1 MDTQQIQSLW
11 ANTQT
16 SLAGFQKDQSE
27 TCRKEALAQITKLQ
41 RALEQ
46 PKDAILKLSYQ
57 PMVFMALK
65 VAHDM
70 KVFPVLANATAPVS
84 AKQLAAAKP
93 ANPLLVERIMRLLV
107 SFDIVVEPEPSAY
120 LPTAI
125 AKEMVNRPAIGTM
138 ESLFCEFLPILQKT
152 PGYLAATNYQNPEDP
167 LRAPLQYTHNVE
179 TDGFSWLCDHP
190 AALTRFNDF
199 MEGQRANRVH
209 WGDWFPVQE
218 RVLAGADS
226 NPERALVVD
235 IGGGRGHDLM
245 LFQKR
250 FPDAPGKLVL
260 EDLPSVIDEAASD
273 LNACGIQGV
282 KYDFFKEANP
292 VKGARVYY
300 FKFVFHDWSDEKARI
315 LLSHVVDAMEAGYS
329 KLVIEE
335 YILPDRNAEFLH
347 GTTDMAVMIFC
358 SGLERTRQQWKSLL
372 ESVGLQPTFWTRE
385 NDGLGV
391 IESVLPV
398 ANGANGTNGTNGA
411 GH

>member
-1 MDTQQIQSLW
+1 MATDQIQSLW
-11 ANTQT
+11 ANAQA
-16 SLAGFQKDQSE
+16 SLEGFQKTQSE
-27 TCRKEALAQITKLQ
+27 TSRIEALAKVTKLQ

-70 KVFPVLANATAPVS
+70 QVFPVLAKATSPVS
-84 AKQLAAAKP
+84 AKELAAVKP
-93 ANPLLVERIMRLLV
+93 ADPLLVERIMRLLV
-107 SFDIVVEPEPSAY
+107 SFDIVEEPEPSTY

-125 AKEMVNRPAIGTM
+125 SKEMVNRPAIGTV
-138 ESLFCEFLPILQKT
+138 ESLFCEFLPIMQKT
-152 PGYLAATNYQNPEDP
+152 PEYLEATNYQNPEDP

-179 TDGFSWLCDHP
+179 QDGFAWLCEHP
-190 AALTRFNDF
+190 DALTRFNNF

-209 WGDWFPVQE
+209 WGDWFPIQE
-218 RVLAGADS
+218 RILAGADS
-226 NPERALVVD
+226 NPERALLVD

-260 EDLPSVIDEAASD
+260 EDLPSVIDEAAPE
-273 LNACGIQGV
+273 LNACGIEGV
-282 KYDFFKEANP
+282 KYDFFNAPNP

-300 FKFVFHDWSDEKARI
+300 FKFVFHDWSDEKARV
-315 LLSHVVDAMEAGYS
+315 LLNYVIAAMEAGYS

-335 YILPDRNAEFLH
+335 YILPDKNAQFLH
-347 GTTDMAVMIFC
+347 GTTDMAVMMFC
-358 SGLERTRQQWKSLL
+358 SGLERTRQQWTSLL

-385 NDGLGV
+385 GEGLGV
-391 IESVLPV
+391 IESVLP
-398 ANGANGTNGTNGA
+398 GSNGTNGTNG
-411 GH
+411 GPR

>member
-1 MDTQQIQSLW
+1 MATDQIQSLW
-11 ANTQT
+11 ASAQA
-16 SLAGFQKDQSE
+16 SLEGFQKTQSE
-27 TCRKEALAQITKLQ
+27 TSRIEALATVTKLQ

-70 KVFPVLANATAPVS
+70 KVFPVLAKATTPVS
-84 AKQLAAAKP
+84 AKVLAAVKP
-93 ANPLLVERIMRLLV
+93 ADPLLVERIMRLLV
-107 SFDIVVEPEPSAY
+107 SFDFVVEPEPGAY

-125 AKEMVNRPAIGTM
+125 SKEMVNRATIGTV
-138 ESLFCEFLPILQKT
+138 ESLFCEFLPIMLKT
-152 PGYLAATNYQNPEDP
+152 PEYLKATNYRNPDDP
-167 LRAPLQYTHNVE
+167 LRAPLQYTHNIE
-179 TDGFSWLCDHP
+179 QDGFTWLCEHP
-190 AALTRFNDF
+190 DALTRFNNF

-209 WGDWFPVQE
+209 WGDWFPMQE
-218 RVLAGADS
+218 RILAGADG
-226 NPERALVVD
+226 NPERALIVD
-235 IGGGRGHDLM
+235 IGGGPGHDLM

-260 EDLPSVIDEAASD
+260 EDLPSVIDEAAPELD
-273 LNACGIQGV
+273 ACGIEGV
-282 KYDFFKEANP
+282 KYDFFKSPNP

-315 LLSHVVDAMEAGYS
+315 LLNNVIAGMEAGYS

-335 YILPDRNAEFLH
+335 YIVPDQNAQFLH
-347 GTTDMAVMIFC
+347 GTTDMAVMLFC

-372 ESVGLQPTFWTRE
+372 ISVGLEPTFWARDWE
-385 NDGLGV
+385 GLGV

-398 ANGANGTNGTNGA
+398 SNAANATNGA
-411 GH
+411 TD